1 MARKKTGD
9 TPERERNR
17 EECARLLRAMAHPI
31 RLMILEA
38 LADRSQCVK
47 DLNALV
53 PIAQSRLSQH
63 MAALRK
69 AELIDCH
76 TNGPLRCYY
85 VLRPALI
92 RGLVRLLCERHEP
105 LRRSRDVV
113 LREIQRAAK
122 ARSDRRHG

>member
-1 MARKKTGD
+1 MAEKKIGKI
-9 TPERERNR
+9 PERERNR
-17 EECARLLRAMAHPI
+17 EECAQLLRAIAHPV

-38 LADRSQCVK
+38 LAEHSQCVK

-69 AELIDCH
+69 AELVDCH
-76 TNGPLRCYY
+76 VNGPLRCYY

-92 RGLVRLLCERHEP
+92 RGLVRLLCEKHQPR
-105 LRRSRDVV
+105 RRSRGSV
-113 LREIQRAAK
+113 LLEL
-122 ARSDRRHG
+122 RRTTNKPG